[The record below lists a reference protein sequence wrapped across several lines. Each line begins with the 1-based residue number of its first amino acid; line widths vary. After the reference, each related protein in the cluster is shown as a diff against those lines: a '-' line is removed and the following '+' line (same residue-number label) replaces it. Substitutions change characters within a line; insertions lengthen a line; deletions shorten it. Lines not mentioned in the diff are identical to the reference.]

1 MKYEPISEVD
11 INIRDFYFGDQAP
24 TDLKFPLA
32 VLGKE
37 VDAQAQMTGLL
48 ALKRGQLLFLIGP
61 V

>member
-11 INIRDFYFGDQAP
+11 INIRDFYLGDQAL

-37 VDAQAQMTGLL
+37 VDAHAQMTGLL
-48 ALKRGQLLFLIGP
+48 AQKRGQWLFLIGP

>member
-1 MKYEPISEVD
+1 MD
-11 INIRDFYFGDQAP
+11 INIRDFYLGDQAL

-37 VDAQAQMTGLL
+37 VDAHAQMTGLL
-48 ALKRGQLLFLIGP
+48 AQKRGQWLFLIGP